1 MAVDDT
7 LDQPASTEVAE
18 ARAKYAYWND
28 EIKRAKKAFEN
39 WEKRSRAIV
48 RLYRDERNG
57 SGSEG
62 LRQPGEKDRMN
73 LLWSNIQVLQP
84 ALYSR
89 TPEPNVARRFLD
101 RDPISR
107 TAALIIERNLQT
119 AQELIEFDYP
129 MTRVRDDY
137 LLTGRGVPWV
147 RFAPVIEKLPLK
159 EPVTKIDMGE
169 SGVVYRPHKGGDQID
184 PKKVKTDEEIGEYY
198 ETEPVD
204 QVLLYGLEV
213 DHIVW
218 YNFLHEPTNDW
229 KKVGWVAKAVKMKR
243 PQLKKEFGDE
253 IGNRIPLT
261 KIFEQ
266 DKQEPQDSL
275 TNQEPNAAEVW
286 EIWCKNTKT
295 VMWFCT
301 AYDAGL
307 LKEQKDPLK
316 LVNFYP
322 CPRPMWGTLTT
333 DSLVPVPDYA
343 LYQDQANQIDLLT
356 DRIRLLT
363 QALRIVGVFN
373 AANKELVR
381 LLEEG
386 NENDMIPVENWVA
399 FANAGGIKG
408 QVDWLPI
415 EQIAAVLKTLFETRQ
430 QLRQDLYEITGISDI
445 VRGATQAGETAT
457 AQQLKSNFSN
467 LRLQDRQR
475 EMSRIARDTLRIMAE
490 IQCEHYSEEALLEM
504 SGLLD
509 SDEAEVK
516 TKDDLDRQLKKL
528 TKAILLLKGDKLR
541 TFKIDIETD
550 ATVAANQEKEKQ
562 DRVEFLQAVSPF
574 LEQAVAAGQA
584 DPALI
589 PLLLKL
595 LDFGV
600 RGFRTGRPLE
610 SAIEQFIEA
619 SERASQAEEA
629 NPTEEPPDP
638 ETQKLQAQLQQRVK
652 EVEGE
657 VQRHQEE
664 QRTKQAEIAAKRE
677 EAMEKL
683 SLERSKLDWEIE
695 EGRSKLD
702 KELQKL
708 DMDIAFIDAQIRKID
723 NEIATGE
730 VQGLISEAT
739 ANEQPPVDE
748 YAMADKRA
756 SLATSQ
762 TKLME
767 QRLAYMEAQKRL
779 AALSGANSDEAIEVP
794 RQKKSQ
800 VISDDAGRVVGMT
813 SEQDATPPKP
823 EIVLPDDLGTPG
835 FGKPK
840 KKVIKKFHQVIRDP
854 NDDDKIVG
862 ITTDEV
868 HGEEDADHL
877 DETNEVAPGVQ
888 ADGMPTPA
896 SQVAP
901 VESGGNIEAPPVV
914 KPMERGGLP

>member
-1 MAVDDT
+1 MAHVDDT
-7 LDQPASTEVAE
+7 LDQPDKEAAE
-18 ARAKYAYWND
+18 ARAKHSYWHD
-28 EIKRAKKAFEN
+28 EIKRAKKAFEG
-39 WEKRSRAIV
+39 WEKRSREIV

-57 SGSEG
+57 GDGG
-62 LRQPGEKDRMN
+62 LRNPGEKDRMN
-73 LLWSNIQVLQP
+73 LLWSNVQVLQP

-89 TPEPNVARRFLD
+89 TPEPNVSRRFLD

-107 TAALIIERNLQT
+107 TSALIIERNLQT

-129 MTRVRDDY
+129 MMRVRDDY
-137 LLTGRGVPWV
+137 LLVGRGTPWV
-147 RFAPVIEKLPLK
+147 RFTPVIEKLPLK
-159 EPVTKIDMGE
+159 EPVTKLNDGAY
-169 SGVVYRPHKGGDQID
+169 VDAKGGTLID
-184 PKKVKTDEEIGEYY
+184 KKRIKTDEEIGEYY
-198 ETEPVD
+198 ETDPVD

-213 DHIVW
+213 DHVVW
-218 YNFLHEPTNDW
+218 SDFLHEPTNDW
-229 KKVGWVAKAVKMKR
+229 KKVGWIAKRVKMKR
-243 PQLKKEFGDE
+243 PQLKKEFGDKVGE
-253 IGNRIPLT
+253 IIPLT
-261 KIFEQ
+261 KVFET
-266 DKQEPQDSL
+266 DKMEPQDSI
-275 TNQEPNAAEVW
+275 NQIEPNAAEIW

-295 VMWFCT
+295 VIWFC
-301 AYDAGL
+301 ASYDKGL
-307 LKEQKDPLK
+307 LKEQPDPLR
-316 LVNFYP
+316 LANFFP

-343 LYQDQANQIDLLT
+343 LYQDQANQIDMLT

-373 AANKELVR
+373 AANKELER

-386 NENDMIPVENWVA
+386 NENEMIPVENWVA
-399 FANAGGIKG
+399 FTNAGGIKG

-415 EQIAAVLKTLFETRQ
+415 EQIAMVLKTLFETRQ

-504 SGLLD
+504 SGLLET
-509 SDEAEVK
+509 DEAEVK
-516 TKDDLDRQLKKL
+516 SQDDLDKTLNKL
-528 TKAILLLKGDKLR
+528 TKAILLIKQDKLR
-541 TFKIDIETD
+541 TFKLDIETD

-574 LEQAVAAGQA
+574 LEKAVMAGQQF
-584 DPALI
+584 PTVI

-610 SAIEQFIEA
+610 SAIEQFIEMT
-619 SERASQAEEA
+619 ERTAQEEEA

-638 ETQKLQAQLQQRVK
+638 EIQKLQAQLEQRVK

-657 VQRHQEE
+657 VQRHAAEQE
-664 QRTKQAEIAAKRE
+664 TKRVEAEAKRA
-677 EAMEKL
+677 EATEKL
-683 SLERSKLDWEIE
+683 KLERQKLDWEIE
-695 EGRSKLD
+695 QGRSKLD

-708 DMDIAFIDAQIRKID
+708 DMDIAYIDAQIRKID

-730 VQGLISEAT
+730 VSNLIGEAN
-739 ANEQPPVDE
+739 ANEKPQPDE
-748 YAMADKRA
+748 FEMAGKRA
-756 SLATSQ
+756 ELATSQ

-767 QRLAYMEAQKRL
+767 QKLAYLEAQKRL
-779 AALSGANSDEAIEVP
+779 AALSDANSDQPEGERTP
-794 RQKKSQ
+794 KQKKSD
-800 VISDDAGRVVGMT
+800 IITDEAGRVVGMT
-813 SEQDATPPKP
+813 STEDVPEPMKPKI
-823 EIVLPDDLGTPG
+823 ELPDDLGTPG

-840 KKVIKKFHQVIRDP
+840 AKKVVKKFHQVIRD
-854 NDDDKIVG
+854 DDDKIIG

-868 HGEEDADHL
+868 EGEEPHTL
-877 DETNEVAPGVQ
+877 DETDEVAPGVQ
-888 ADGMPTPA
+888 ADGSPTGA
-896 SQVAP
+896 SQMAAVPTNAAIPEAP
-901 VESGGNIEAPPVV
+901 MIKPVTGESG
-914 KPMERGGLP
+914 LP